1 MLVNKYHF
9 PFDTIREQQS
19 QIIDE
24 LNKIP
29 PEKKYIFLQCG
40 TGIGKSALAV
50 TMGKT
55 AGKAYIV
62 STSKQLQD
70 QYVKDFSN
78 KGLVTMKGRSNYPCL
93 VLDDKSDCSKGPCIG
108 LPEIKNS
115 CKEHCSYYKQK
126 ELANKSQLF
135 CTNYAFLLSSGD
147 LKKRDLLVFDEAH
160 NIENEIISFATINI
174 KPLRTLKKVKKTV
187 TKDDY
192 IFCTNISIDS
202 TKDEIIDFVS
212 VFSDKYVLPHIESLK
227 GDIALLNIEE
237 KSSKIIS
244 ALDHITKELK
254 LFESL
259 YNKITIFNSRP
270 EDYCF
275 ETLYDG
281 DDFVIKLTP
290 LNPSRIL
297 KTYTDRL
304 ANKVLFMS
312 ATILDFEIF
321 AESLGIS
328 TDESAFLSF
337 ESTFNPELSPIYNLS
352 CVDLSYK
359 NLNNKD
365 EIDSLIKTID
375 FIVKQFPNDKGIIH
389 TGNKTI
395 TDILYDH
402 FFDDERFLFRIATI
416 ENQVIYNDHITSDKP
431 TILVSSSMLEGVD
444 LSDDLSR
451 FQIVCKLPY
460 LSLGDKRI
468 KMKTEMN
475 NKWYELQMWQRLIQ
489 SCGRSTRSEND
500 FSKTFI
506 LDRLFNRAF
515 FNAKKRGI
523 LPQQFEKR
531 IISK

>member
-78 KGLVTMKGRSNYPCL
+78 KGLVTMKGRSNYPCF

-135 CTNYAFLLSSGD
+135 CTNYAFLLSSSD

-192 IFCTNISIDS
+192 VFCTNISIDS
-202 TKDEIIDFVS
+202 TNDEIADFVS
-212 VFSDKYVLPHIESLK
+212 IFSDKYVLPHIESLK

-402 FFDDERFLFRIATI
+402 FFDNERFLFRIATI

-515 FNAKKRGI
+515 FNAKKRCI

>member
-1 MLVNKYHF
+1 M
-9 PFDTIREQQS
+9 
-19 QIIDE
+19 
-24 LNKIP
+24 
-29 PEKKYIFLQCG
+29 
-40 TGIGKSALAV
+40 
-50 TMGKT
+50 
-55 AGKAYIV
+55 
-62 STSKQLQD
+62 
-70 QYVKDFSN
+70 
-78 KGLVTMKGRSNYPCL
+78 
-93 VLDDKSDCSKGPCIG
+93 
-108 LPEIKNS
+108 
-115 CKEHCSYYKQK
+115 
-126 ELANKSQLF
+126 F
-135 CTNYAFLLSSGD
+135 CTNYAFLLSSSD

-365 EIDSLIKTID
+365 EIDSLIKMID